1 MKKFIIEDSFWN
13 LFPNAKIGIVICNN
27 IDNSIRDKEQYAEI
41 ILEAEKEVLKY
52 LQDAEFSKNQV
63 IKVWREALQKFKTKK
78 GARSSIEALL
88 KRVSNGN
95 HIGTINPLVDIYN
108 SISLRYA
115 LPCGGED
122 IDKFVGDVRLTTA
135 VGNEE
140 FIPLGTDENSPP
152 YEGEI
157 VYKDDKGA
165 ICRCWNWREAVRTML
180 TEDTN
185 NAFLCIEL
193 TDESRV
199 IEFQNALKDLSK
211 KVQDNLG
218 GASKISILDINN
230 KELVIEWFEEDKEMN
245 SFSYKDIYIE
255 DGKRVLEVNILP
267 EKSCNFDCIFCPIGR
282 SQDKVDIQKSFDEMD
297 SSLRELE
304 SRIENTKAE
313 LIFINS
319 KGEAFVND
327 RIVDIIDLIKE
338 KGIPVRLLS
347 NGYLLG
353 RDEYIEIANR
363 CDEIIGEIK
372 TITEEDFQKAQRPID
387 GYTLEEYISNMVSF
401 NKQYK
406 GNFIFEITIIKGYN
420 DDEKS
425 IQKLKNI
432 IKEISPYKIIVSRM
446 DDERFK
452 KKLGITDERFEE
464 ISKILLNS

>member
-1 MKKFIIEDSFWN
+1 
-13 LFPNAKIGIVICNN
+13 
-27 IDNSIRDKEQYAEI
+27 
-41 ILEAEKEVLKY
+41 
-52 LQDAEFSKNQV
+52 
-63 IKVWREALQKFKTKK
+63 
-78 GARSSIEALL
+78 
-88 KRVSNGN
+88 
-95 HIGTINPLVDIYN
+95 
-108 SISLRYA
+108 
-115 LPCGGED
+115 
-122 IDKFVGDVRLTTA
+122 
-135 VGNEE
+135 
-140 FIPLGTDENSPP
+140 
-152 YEGEI
+152 
-157 VYKDDKGA
+157 
-165 ICRCWNWREAVRTML
+165 
-180 TEDTN
+180 
-185 NAFLCIEL
+185 
-193 TDESRV
+193 
-199 IEFQNALKDLSK
+199 
-211 KVQDNLG
+211 
-218 GASKISILDINN
+218 
-230 KELVIEWFEEDKEMN
+230 MN